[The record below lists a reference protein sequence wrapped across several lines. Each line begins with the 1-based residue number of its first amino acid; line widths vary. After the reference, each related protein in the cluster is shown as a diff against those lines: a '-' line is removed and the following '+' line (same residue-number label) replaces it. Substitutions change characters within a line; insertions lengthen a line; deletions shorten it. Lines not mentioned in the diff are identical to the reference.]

1 MEKDLKIFKSK
12 ALADGSKYFSLFE
25 KHIPALNAGSS
36 VYLYMLGNLH
46 CICEI
51 IQKNPTSK
59 YFICDADEVINAV
72 QIVMDSI
79 DISKTVDVYDIDMKF
94 DCVIMNP
101 PYQKN
106 LHLKILAEAIKHLK
120 DDDSVCVNL
129 SPVKWLQNP
138 LAKYKKNSDYN
149 RFEDSIS
156 KHIESL
162 NTITKYQMTN
172 LFVQCNC
179 DAAIYVI
186 NNHLNNF
193 DYSNF
198 NINVLL
204 KHFVYDTSIS
214 KMSSV
219 IEHNQI
225 NGIRVRCGSFGM
237 ANGGGSTR
245 ENSPSIK
252 LGKFEYVHY
261 LLMRIYKDGYSVD
274 NNKFWSEDRA
284 PGGGNKAKPI
294 GTPIPTSVKFASI
307 NEALNFVNSTKTNF
321 IRTLTWLSNDVES
334 NSDYIIPWMGDS
346 INPRTGLKGYESE
359 WTDEDFYKFFNITDD
374 EIKIIEDTMAKYAK

>member
-1 MEKDLKIFKSK
+1 MEKDLKILKSK
-12 ALADGSKYFSLFE
+12 TLADGSKYFSLFE
-25 KHIPALNAGSS
+25 KHIPTLNAGST
-36 VYLYMLGNLH
+36 VYLYAIGNLP

-51 IQKNPTSK
+51 IKKNPTSK

-72 QIVMDSI
+72 KIVMDNI

-94 DCVIMNP
+94 DCIVMNP

-120 DDDSVCVNL
+120 DEKSVCVNL

-204 KHFVYDTSIS
+204 KHFAYDTSIS

-284 PGGGNKAKPI
+284 PGAGNKAKPI
-294 GTPIPTSVKFASI
+294 GTPIPTSVKFAST

-346 INPRTGLKGYESE
+346 VNPRTGLKGYESE
-359 WTDEDFYKFFNITDD
+359 WTDEDFYQFFNITDA
-374 EIKIIEDTMAKYAK
+374 EKKIIEDTMAKYVK

>member
-1 MEKDLKIFKSK
+1 
-12 ALADGSKYFSLFE
+12 
-25 KHIPALNAGSS
+25 
-36 VYLYMLGNLH
+36 
-46 CICEI
+46 
-51 IQKNPTSK
+51 
-59 YFICDADEVINAV
+59 
-72 QIVMDSI
+72 
-79 DISKTVDVYDIDMKF
+79 
-94 DCVIMNP
+94 MNP

-106 LHLKILAEAIKHLK
+106 LHLKILAEAIKYLK
-120 DDDSVCVNL
+120 DEKSICVNL

-252 LGKFEYVHY
+252 FGKFEYVHY

-284 PGGGNKAKPI
+284 PGAGNKAKPI
-294 GTPIPTSVKFASI
+294 GTPIPTSVKFAST

-346 INPRTGLKGYESE
+346 VNPRTGLKGYESE
-359 WTDEDFYKFFNITDD
+359 WTDEDFYQFFNITHEEQ
-374 EIKIIEDTMAKYAK
+374 EIIKKTIEKYNS